1 MLRETF
7 CTLILLKP
15 ALEVVQNE
23 RECNK
28 IVLRHRRPH
37 SWLLRDYWCGAVAQQ
52 YPSNVTLLSRYIVT
66 LGLLEPEGQ
75 RPLLAIMIS

>member
-28 IVLRHRRPH
+28 LCPGAGDRI
-37 SWLLRDYWCGAVAQQ
+37 SDYFVTIGVVPLAQHYQ
-52 YPSNVTLLSRYIVT
+52 SYVTVLSRYIVT
-66 LGLLEPEGQ
+66 LG
-75 RPLLAIMIS
+75 RDT